1 MPTILDFLG
10 IDIPE
15 HCHGQSFLPLLLG
28 KQQRRKFAFSGAYNN
43 IAHVSNAQWS
53 YGCWEGHC
61 PPVLFDLIND
71 PIQTKNVLERNEDVA
86 KMLHGEL
93 MTFLQSIGAPEEK
106 IARYET

>member
-1 MPTILDFLG
+1 M
-10 IDIPE
+10 
-15 HCHGQSFLPLLLG
+15 
-28 KQQRRKFAFSGAYNN
+28 
-43 IAHVSNAQWS
+43 
-53 YGCWEGHC
+53 
-61 PPVLFDLIND
+61 LFDLIND